1 MESVEAFI
9 LAGGASRRMGTDK
22 SQLLL
27 DGQTLTQRIAE
38 TLCKIA
44 STVTIV
50 GRSCDDPGVKSIED
64 LYPQWSAL
72 GGVHAALSVCR
83 TDWALVVACDMPF
96 VSSDLFA
103 RLASCRGL
111 FEAVAPVQ
119 PDGRPQP
126 LCAIYRVSPCLAT
139 AEELIQS
146 GERRPL
152 TLLQSVR
159 TRWVTF
165 GELDDL
171 PGASAFFDNM
181 NTPEDYSRAQSKG
194 ESLHKKD

>member
-1 MESVEAFI
+1 MESIEAFI

-27 DGQTLTQRIAE
+27 DGQTLAQRIADV
-38 TLCKIA
+38 LLKVA

-50 GRSCDDPGVKSIED
+50 GRETANSQLTCVED
-64 LYPQWSAL
+64 VYPEWGAL
-72 GGVHAALSVCR
+72 GGLHAALSACN
-83 TDWALVVACDMPF
+83 TDWAFVVACDMPF
-96 VSSDLFA
+96 ISEALVL
-103 RLASCRGL
+103 RLESLRGD

-126 LCAIYRVSPCLAT
+126 LCSLYRVSPCLAT
-139 AEELIQS
+139 AEKLIQS
-146 GERRPL
+146 GERKPV

-159 TRWVTF
+159 TRWVYF
-165 GELDDL
+165 AELNDL
-171 PGASAFFDNM
+171 PDAASFFDNM

>member
-1 MESVEAFI
+1 MESIEAFI

-22 SQLLL
+22 SQLLIN
-27 DGQTLTQRIAE
+27 GQTLTQGIAE

-44 STVTIV
+44 GTVTIV
-50 GRSCDDPGVKSIED
+50 GRSFDDPGVKSIED
-64 LYPQWSAL
+64 LYPQWGAL
-72 GGVHAALSVCR
+72 GGVHTALSACR
-83 TDWALVVACDMPF
+83 ADWALVVACDMPF

-103 RLASCRGL
+103 RLASRRGL

-139 AEELIQS
+139 AEKLIQS